1 MILEILVFLFLL
13 RKQMAKGIAKVSSG
27 WASWKW
33 LSGID
38 AKQRMWF
45 LGAVQG
51 RQGFQAWMSHL
62 VKGLQEP
69 EFLLRFEAETD
80 PWQRSKMV
88 GQKISQLRDSFRK
101 LTDGQRAELA
111 KSGEVEMVT
120 GLQMLGKDKRLI
132 TELVELVD
140 PPPAQ

>member
-1 MILEILVFLFLL
+1 
-13 RKQMAKGIAKVSSG
+13 MAKGIAKVSSG

-51 RQGFQAWMSHL
+51 RQGFQAWMSHF

-101 LTDGQRAELA
+101 LTDGQHAELA
-111 KSGEVEMVT
+111 KSGEVA
-120 GLQMLGKDKRLI
+120 L
-132 TELVELVD
+132 
-140 PPPAQ
+140 

>member
-1 MILEILVFLFLL
+1 
-13 RKQMAKGIAKVSSG
+13 MAKGIQKVSSG

-51 RQGFQAWMSHL
+51 RHGFQAWMSHL

-69 EFLLRFEAETD
+69 EC
-80 PWQRSKMV
+80 QR
-88 GQKISQLRDSFRK
+88 
-101 LTDGQRAELA
+101 
-111 KSGEVEMVT
+111 
-120 GLQMLGKDKRLI
+120 
-132 TELVELVD
+132 
-140 PPPAQ
+140 